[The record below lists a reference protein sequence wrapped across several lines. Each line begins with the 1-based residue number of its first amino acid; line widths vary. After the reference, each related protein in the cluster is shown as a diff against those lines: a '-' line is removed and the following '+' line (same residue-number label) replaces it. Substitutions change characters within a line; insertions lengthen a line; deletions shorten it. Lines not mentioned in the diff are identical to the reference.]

1 MNNAMDIGPI
11 YQFHLGLGPP
21 PQAFLYPMRAKT
33 ILEVTNVITMIKQ
46 AIQKNAFLDF
56 VIKIVTRQ

>member
-1 MNNAMDIGPI
+1 
-11 YQFHLGLGPP
+11 
-21 PQAFLYPMRAKT
+21 LYPMRAKT